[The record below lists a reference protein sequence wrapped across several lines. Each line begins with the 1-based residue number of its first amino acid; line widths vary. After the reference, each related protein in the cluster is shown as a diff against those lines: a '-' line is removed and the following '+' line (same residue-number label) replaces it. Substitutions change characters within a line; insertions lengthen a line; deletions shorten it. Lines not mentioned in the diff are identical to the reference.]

1 METSIAATKIF
12 SIVSFSLLL
21 RKENGIRDMGGGR
34 RLHEAVTIESMQKF
48 REDAKL
54 SSANSDRKTGQ
65 HPNHKTSR
73 MLGGRIIIAKHK
85 VASRLAGRI
94 RQIGRRLSKLSLA
107 GIPGIKIEVEY
118 KNISISKDTR
128 SVPVN
133 Y

>member
-1 METSIAATKIF
+1 
-12 SIVSFSLLL
+12 
-21 RKENGIRDMGGGR
+21 MGG
-34 RLHEAVTIESMQKF
+34 LHEAVTIESMQKF

-54 SSANSDRKTGQ
+54 SSANRDRKTGQ

-73 MLGGRIIIAKHK
+73 MLGRKRITIAKYK
-85 VASRLAGRI
+85 VASSLAGRI

-118 KNISISKDTR
+118 KNISISKDTQ
-128 SVPVN
+128 SVPAN

>member
-1 METSIAATKIF
+1 
-12 SIVSFSLLL
+12 
-21 RKENGIRDMGGGR
+21 
-34 RLHEAVTIESMQKF
+34 MQKF

-73 MLGGRIIIAKHK
+73 MLVGKGIIIAKYK

-107 GIPGIKIEVEY
+107 GIPGRKIEVEY
-118 KNISISKDTR
+118 KNISVSKDTQNA
-128 SVPVN
+128 PVN